1 MLSDNNYSYGITEQT
16 NSIKR
21 LADFPI
27 DESSVFN
34 TYNEAEEYAK
44 NDLTAYDTQIIG
56 IKESGELYQVKNKS
70 LVPLQSKSI
79 SDLTNCFGRW
89 NITLLNNSKQAKF
102 NLDIFYPLDV
112 DSYQLFKDDI
122 SLNSVTDFDDDC
134 FVDTSIFNE
143 KNLNIKLCQHAND
156 TLYEVIRLRMSTI
169 NNNGKII
176 YGVLIKD

>member
-56 IKESGELYQVKNKS
+56 IKESGELYQIKNKS

-89 NITLLNNSKQAKF
+89 NITLLNN
-102 NLDIFYPLDV
+102 
-112 DSYQLFKDDI
+112 
-122 SLNSVTDFDDDC
+122 
-134 FVDTSIFNE
+134 
-143 KNLNIKLCQHAND
+143 
-156 TLYEVIRLRMSTI
+156 
-169 NNNGKII
+169 
-176 YGVLIKD
+176 

>member
-56 IKESGELYQVKNKS
+56 IKESGELYQIKNK
-70 LVPLQSKSI
+70 
-79 SDLTNCFGRW
+79 
-89 NITLLNNSKQAKF
+89 
-102 NLDIFYPLDV
+102 
-112 DSYQLFKDDI
+112 
-122 SLNSVTDFDDDC
+122 
-134 FVDTSIFNE
+134 
-143 KNLNIKLCQHAND
+143 
-156 TLYEVIRLRMSTI
+156 
-169 NNNGKII
+169 
-176 YGVLIKD
+176 